1 MRFFSND
8 SDDARDQSN
17 VDVQTRNEQIN
28 DDQAHGDVNPDH
40 VQSDPVAVPQQ
51 RSGSPWSDAPGTA
64 ADDEADR
71 SDNSDT
77 VDSVDA
83 DRGDR
88 ADHETS
94 DAVDLPLDDKDTD
107 VNTDTVR
114 DTDDSVHDDTAPDD
128 TAALTTTTY
137 GPDGTV
143 VTNDETDA
151 DADTDADEVEEMG
164 DPRGF
169 RTLSRVGDENSTW
182 ICADFVDV
190 VLHVF
195 GQEARMY
202 YDLDSLW
209 GDGRR
214 VDWREPGPE
223 PG

>member
-151 DADTDADEVEEMG
+151 GTDAGLDKEF
-164 DPRGF
+164 GF
-169 RTLSRVGDENSTW
+169 DDDSWRRPGST
-182 ICADFVDV
+182 VDISPV
-190 VLHVF
+190 SP
-195 GQEARMY
+195 MSP
-202 YDLDSLW
+202 DSPYEI
-209 GDGRR
+209 GVAGVARR
-214 VDWREPGPE
+214 VTRMEGDVGMAF
-223 PG
+223 